1 MNSKREVK
9 VCSKAFYWGTNSVV
23 KFECIVNAAGTKSWD
38 QAKAIAVIVDTCIV
52 FDALSWG
59 AWLDIACTTGKNIVA
74 IYATLAD
81 TCESIKGKT
90 VDACFNASKIGIV
103 LIVFAGIVDTGGAY

>member
-9 VCSKAFYWGTNSVV
+9 VCSKAFYWGTSSIV
-23 KFECIVNAAGTKSWD
+23 KFESIVNAAGTKSWD
-38 QAKAIAVIVDTCIV
+38 QGKTIAVIVDTGIV

-59 AWLDIACTTGKNIVA
+59 AWLDVAHTAGKSIVT

-81 TCESIKGKT
+81 SCESIKGKT
-90 VDACFNASKIGIV
+90 VDACFNASQIGIV
-103 LIVFAGIVDTGGAY
+103 LIVIAGIVDARGAY